1 MTHQKTAPRKVER
14 RRRIAVALDMRIKG
28 ATYQQIGDA
37 LGVTLQSANRMV
49 LAGVA
54 EWNATIRRDAAD
66 LIALEYARLERL
78 HAAVW
83 DQAIAGDPAAVDR
96 VLKIMERR
104 AKLLGLDRQPDLGS
118 ETAELRIIL
127 EEDSNGWNWQ
137 TPAVMHL
144 PASTSSKP
152 HA

>member
-1 MTHQKTAPRKVER
+1 
-14 RRRIAVALDMRIKG
+14 MRIKG

-49 LAGVA
+49 LTGVA
-54 EWNATIRRDAAD
+54 EWNATIRRDAAN

-104 AKLLGLDRQPDLGS
+104 AKLLGLDRQPDLAP
-118 ETAELRIIL
+118 EIAELRIL
-127 EEDSNGWNWQ
+127 VEDTSAGWGWS
-137 TPAVMHL
+137 TTEAVGPPMQ
-144 PASTSSKP
+144 
-152 HA
+152 